1 MLKQGVWYEIST
13 RVNNREPL
21 FRGGQ
26 APALFDRVFRETAHR
41 FVFAVRGLSLAGDRL
56 AFYIRPA
63 DGFELPAIMKWLKQT
78 FAQRNNRDNGRTGH
92 LWGDRYRSRILEG
105 EPPDGGEAGA
115 AADVPPAHGVRPRSG
130 KRIAGRKAA
139 GAPSDRNRVRP
150 RNGKRLA
157 GRKAAGAPSA
167 HGVRPRSKERAA
179 GAAFSRLYPLPV
191 APEPG

>member
-21 FRGGQ
+21 FRGGR
-26 APALFDRVFRETAHR
+26 APALFDRVFRETESR

-78 FAQRNNRDNGRTGH
+78 FAQRYNRDNGRTGH

-115 AADVPPAHGVRPRSG
+115 AADVPPAHRVRPRSG
-130 KRIAGRKAA
+130 KRIAGGAAA
-139 GAPSDRNRVRP
+139 GDPSARNRVRP
-150 RNGKRLA
+150 RSGNRVA
-157 GRKAAGAPSA
+157 GP
-167 HGVRPRSKERAA
+167 
-179 GAAFSRLYPLPV
+179 AFFRLYPLPA
-191 APEPG
+191 APAPG

>member
-21 FRGGQ
+21 FRGGR

-41 FVFAVRGLSLAGDRL
+41 FAFAVRGLTLAGDRL

-78 FAQRNNRDNGRTGH
+78 FAQRYNRDNGRTGH
-92 LWGDRYRSRILEG
+92 LWGDRYWSRILEG

-130 KRIAGRKAA
+130 RRIAGAVAA
-139 GAPSDRNRVRP
+139 GAPPAHGGVRP
-150 RNGKRLA
+150 RNGKRPD
-157 GRKAAGAPSA
+157 GRMAAGDPPAR
-167 HGVRPRSKERAA
+167 GVRPRSKERAS

>member
-41 FVFAVRGLSLAGDRL
+41 FVFTVRGLNLAGDRL

-63 DGFELPAIMKWLKQT
+63 DGLELPAIMKWLKQT
-78 FAQRNNRDNGRTGH
+78 FAQRYNRDNGRTGH

-105 EPPDGGEAGA
+105 EPPDGGEAGEVAGASPAHGVRPRSGKRAAGRA
-115 AADVPPAHGVRPRSG
+115 AAGASPAHGVRPRSG
-130 KRIAGRKAA
+130 KRIAGRAAA
-139 GAPSDRNRVRP
+139 GGPPARRVRP
-150 RNGKRLA
+150 RSGK
-157 GRKAAGAPSA
+157 
-167 HGVRPRSKERAA
+167 RAA
-179 GAAFSRLYPLPV
+179 GAAFFRSYPLSA
-191 APEPG
+191 APAPG

>member
-21 FRGGQ
+21 FRRDR
-26 APALFDRVFRETAHR
+26 AMALFDRVFRETAHR

-78 FAQRNNRDNGRTGH
+78 FAQRYNRDSGRTGH
-92 LWGDRYRSRILEG
+92 LWGDRYWSRILEG

-115 AADVPPAHGVRPRSG
+115 AAETPPAARGVRPRSG
-130 KRIAGRKAA
+130 KRPDGRA
-139 GAPSDRNRVRP
+139 
-150 RNGKRLA
+150 
-157 GRKAAGAPSA
+157 AAGAPSA
-167 HGVRPRSKERAA
+167 RGVRPRSKERVAWA
-179 GAAFSRLYPLPV
+179 VFSRLYPLPA
-191 APEPG
+191 APAPG